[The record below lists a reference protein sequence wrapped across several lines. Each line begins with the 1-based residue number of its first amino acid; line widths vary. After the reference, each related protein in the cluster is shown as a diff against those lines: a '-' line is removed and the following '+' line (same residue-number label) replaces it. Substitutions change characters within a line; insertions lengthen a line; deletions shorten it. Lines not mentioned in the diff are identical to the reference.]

1 MPVTETM
8 LRDVVMRTLTDS
20 AFMFP
25 FPSDTPVSD
34 VELRV
39 RITFEG
45 PEPGALEL
53 GAPLSFARAL
63 AANLLG
69 LEPDDP
75 ELDSS
80 AIGALLELSNITA
93 GLLVEHAWGST
104 GCRLGIPAPVEPP
117 TPFPEPALSFLV
129 DDEYGLVV
137 AITGPSGG
145 GA

>member
-8 LRDVVMRTLTDS
+8 LRDVVMRTLSDS

-25 FPSDTPVSD
+25 SPTESPIAD

-53 GAPLSFARAL
+53 GASTGFGRAL

-69 LEPDDP
+69 LEADDP
-75 ELDSS
+75 ELDSAS
-80 AIGALLELSNITA
+80 EGALLELSNIMA
-93 GLLVEHAWGST
+93 GLLVEEAWGSA
-104 GCRLGIPAPVEPP
+104 GCRLGIPATLDPT
-117 TPFPEPALSFLV
+117 TPFPAQAQTFLV
-129 DDEYGLVV
+129 DDEFGLVV
-137 AITGPSGG
+137 AIAGPTGG